1 MDNLDKL
8 ELMKLKADE
17 QRQRNREAFPEC
29 TQIIDK
35 LRAAGFKIER
45 VEYLREN
52 GKEFRG

>member
-1 MDNLDKL
+1 MDNLAKL
-8 ELMKLKADE
+8 DLMKLKADE
-17 QRQRNREAFPEC
+17 QRQKNREAFPEC

>member
-1 MDNLDKL
+1 MDNLEKV

-17 QRQRNREAFPEC
+17 QRQRNRERFPEC

-35 LRAAGFKIER
+35 LRQAGFRIER